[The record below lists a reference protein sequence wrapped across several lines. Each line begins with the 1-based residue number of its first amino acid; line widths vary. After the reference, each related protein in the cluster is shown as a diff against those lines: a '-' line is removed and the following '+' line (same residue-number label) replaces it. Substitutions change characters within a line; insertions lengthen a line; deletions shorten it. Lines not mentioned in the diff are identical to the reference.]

1 MVSRAFEIR
10 GLLYINTQILYF
22 AYRYS
27 QKHQYL
33 DVLIGLHK
41 KLFLGPIL
49 KQQDFLTIITIS
61 SISSSYSQIFSNL
74 SSIQTDGAINK
85 ISSAYKTINMR
96 LVRRGDLVR
105 SSKYIAKRNGD
116 RTEPCLTPKLIIK
129 RHGHASYHLTHE

>member
-1 MVSRAFEIR
+1 MVSRAFEIC

-27 QKHQYL
+27 QKHRYL
-33 DVLIGLHK
+33 DVLIGLHE

-74 SSIQTDGAINK
+74 SSIQTDGDINK
-85 ISSAYKTINMR
+85 ISSAYKTINI
-96 LVRRGDLVR
+96 VRRGDLVR
-105 SSKYIAKRNGD
+105 SSKYTAKRNGD
-116 RTEPCLTPKLIIK
+116 RTEPCLTPKLTINM
-129 RHGHASYHLTHE
+129 HDHASYHLTHE

>member
-1 MVSRAFEIR
+1 MWIA
-10 GLLYINTQILYF
+10 LYKYQILYF

-27 QKHQYL
+27 QKHRYL
-33 DVLIGLHK
+33 DVLIGLHE

-85 ISSAYKTINMR
+85 ISSAYKTINMP
-96 LVRRGDLVR
+96 LVRRGDMVR
-105 SSKYIAKRNGD
+105 SSKYIAKKNGD
-116 RTEPCLTPKLIIK
+116 RTEPCLTPKLTINM
-129 RHGHASYHLTHE
+129 HDHASYHLTHE